1 MSGRRWQRELRYA
14 INSRAHE
21 HAQLAGATGYRR
33 RYTEEKARLCGLVA
47 SWIEAGNTPADVL
60 AKLQGGQRSAAMRKT
75 LKALNQLLRELEEMP

>member
-33 RYTEEKARLCGLVA
+33 RYSEEKARLQALVVT
-47 SWIEAGNTPADVL
+47 WIATGSTTAEAL
-60 AKLQGGQRSAAMRKT
+60 EKLQGAPDSRASKMRES
-75 LKALNQLLRELEEMP
+75 LKALLQRLKEMP